1 MKRKFNQ
8 WWSSIP
14 PISKKRTI
22 TSHLN
27 CLIFFLFLFLRS
39 NIKHICLNSEQKSD
53 TKWFQFYPATCLCL
67 SQAMDVN
74 VICRGHFMLNG
85 VRWEVN
91 VRLVDIGEIVD
102 HHFLYLLFLLAIV
115 LSVVLRYTDSDYPF
129 GIFKLFFHN
138 YDTFVTSKLLQ
149 RLDTLSDIYLPKCS
163 LAGYPQDNFLSTF
176 VVLFLS
182 VFSSQVYHVL
192 NSKEINETDEWA
204 IRIEHEFIRTV
215 NFILGF

>member
-8 WWSSIP
+8 WWSS
-14 PISKKRTI
+14 
-22 TSHLN
+22 N

-39 NIKHICLNSEQKSD
+39 NIKHICLNSEKKSD
-53 TKWFQFYPATCLCL
+53 TKRFQFYPATFLCL

-115 LSVVLRYTDSDYPF
+115 LSVLLRYTDSDYPLW
-129 GIFKLFFHN
+129 LFLYVKVISEAWYIVWHLPSKML
-138 YDTFVTSKLLQ
+138 TSRIPARQ
-149 RLDTLSDIYLPKCS
+149 LSIYVCS
-163 LAGYPQDNFLSTF
+163 LILI
-176 VVLFLS
+176 S
-182 VFSSQVYHVL
+182 VFITGLSCL
-192 NSKEINETDEWA
+192 KW
-204 IRIEHEFIRTV
+204 
-215 NFILGF
+215 